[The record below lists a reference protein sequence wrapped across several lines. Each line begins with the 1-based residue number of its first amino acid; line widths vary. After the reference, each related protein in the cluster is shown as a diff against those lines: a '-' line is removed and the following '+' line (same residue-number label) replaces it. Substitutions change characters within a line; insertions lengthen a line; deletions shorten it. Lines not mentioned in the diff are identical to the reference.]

1 MKGELCGYSHNTFA
15 FPCKYF
21 HGVGVCNTGDSCK
34 FSHTRLTPQEIPK
47 FIKENEIY
55 LTAVQKIKGATN
67 LGDFFTMY
75 LKQKEFENK
84 MADDQSK
91 GVANKCSNNKIK
103 SK

>member
-1 MKGELCGYSHNTFA
+1 
-15 FPCKYF
+15 
-21 HGVGVCNTGDSCK
+21 VGIRTILLRFLVSIFMGLEFVIRGDSCK